1 MMRVR
6 TLSIW
11 GLYANEIRT
20 LSGRLG
26 FKKNSL
32 EFLGYRMELEF
43 GRIFDKLKGEY
54 VENPT
59 MLYIMLSH
67 YAKSDP
73 IQKVGKLIKF
83 RDLPGGY
90 AYEGAFTK
98 RAVDPI
104 AQIFGSEP
112 NKLIEAARV
121 LNGTEAKYG
130 DSSVEIP
137 ALPTVPITYVLWKS
151 NEFPASSTVLLDAS
165 ASHYLPTED
174 IAVLGEVTTMRLAR
188 AFDGDAEQW
197 SLYSYDL

>member
-1 MMRVR
+1 MMRAR
-6 TLSIW
+6 ILNIW
-11 GLYANEIRT
+11 GIYADEIRT

-26 FKKNSL
+26 FRKNSL
-32 EFLGYRMELEF
+32 EFLAYSMELEL

-54 VENPT
+54 VENPKI
-59 MLYIMLSH
+59 LYIMLSH

-73 IQKVGKLIKF
+73 VQKVGKLIKF

-112 NKLIEAARV
+112 NKLVEAARV
-121 LNGTEAKYG
+121 LNGIEAKYG
-130 DSSVEIP
+130 DSSVEVP
-137 ALPTVPITYVLWKS
+137 ALPKVPITYVLWKG
-151 NEFPASSTVLLDAS
+151 NEFPASSSVLLDAS

-174 IAVLGEVTTMRLAR
+174 IAVLGEITTMRLKSSSDQPLVR
-188 AFDGDAEQW
+188 
-197 SLYSYDL
+197 